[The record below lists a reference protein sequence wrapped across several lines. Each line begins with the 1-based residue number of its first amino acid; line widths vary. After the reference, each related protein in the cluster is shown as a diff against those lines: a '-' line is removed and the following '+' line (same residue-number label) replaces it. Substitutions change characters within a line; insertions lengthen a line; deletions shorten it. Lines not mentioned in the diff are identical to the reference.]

1 MLGRTLPCSAGGDSA
16 GGAVRLLVVEDE
28 QDLAIALAA
37 GLRQEGTPS
46 TSPSTAAEALERL
59 SYTPY
64 DLVLL
69 DIAMP
74 RVDGWTVLRDLRDD
88 AATTGHPPPA
98 VLVLTA
104 RDSLRDRVR
113 GLDDGADDYLVK
125 PFSFTELAARVGRC
139 SAGRA
144 TAAARS

>member
-1 MLGRTLPCSAGGDSA
+1 
-16 GGAVRLLVVEDE
+16 VRLLVVEDE
-28 QDLAIALAA
+28 EDLASALAT
-37 GLRQEGTPS
+37 GLRREGY
-46 TSPSTAAEALERL
+46 AVDVAVHGGDALERL

-74 RVDGWTVLRDLRDD
+74 GVDGWTVLRGLRED
-88 AATTGHPPPA
+88 AEATGHPPPR

-125 PFSFTELAARVGRC
+125 PFSFTELAARVRALL
-139 SAGRA
+139 AGRA
-144 TAAARS
+144 TAAAPW